1 MHNRPIDAADTVS
14 LAYPR
19 MGSNAGSSI
28 YYASLATSVHKING
42 TRKRAQMMDD
52 ISSMA
57 PESMSDVIVEEED
70 PEEILKRQRE
80 EAAKYKKIKGK
91 SQTMISKLKEQL
103 SRGELSQEEFNA

>member
-14 LAYPR
+14 LAYPK
-19 MGSNAGSSI
+19 MGGSDAGSSI

-42 TRKRAQMMDD
+42 TRKRAQMMDE

-70 PEEILKRQRE
+70 PEEILKR
-80 EAAKYKKIKGK
+80 
-91 SQTMISKLKEQL
+91 
-103 SRGELSQEEFNA
+103 